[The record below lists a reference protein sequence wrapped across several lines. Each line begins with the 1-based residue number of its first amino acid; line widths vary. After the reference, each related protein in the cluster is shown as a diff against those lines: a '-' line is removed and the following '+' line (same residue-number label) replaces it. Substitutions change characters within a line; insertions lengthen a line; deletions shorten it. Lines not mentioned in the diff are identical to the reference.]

1 MGNSSIMPTML
12 YRNAPEA
19 IEWLCRAFG
28 FEKHLVVPGQGGTV
42 AHAEL
47 VLGNGMIM
55 LGSAR
60 DGDTWGE
67 LIKPPRDR
75 GGATGSVYVVVPD
88 ADAHHARATAAG
100 AEVIE
105 PLSDK
110 DYGGRGY
117 GCRDLEGHV
126 WSFGTFDPWK

>member
-1 MGNSSIMPTML
+1 MGNANIMPAMR

-28 FEKHLVVPGQGGTV
+28 FEKHLVVPGEAGTI
-42 AHAEL
+42 AHAQL

-60 DGDTWGE
+60 DDAWGE
-67 LIKPPRDR
+67 LIKPPRDG
-75 GGATGSVYVVVPD
+75 GGATGAVYVVVPD
-88 ADAHHARATAAG
+88 ADVHHARATAAG
-100 AEVIE
+100 AEVVE

>member
-1 MGNSSIMPTML
+1 
-12 YRNAPEA
+12 
-19 IEWLCRAFG
+19 
-28 FEKHLVVPGQGGTV
+28 
-42 AHAEL
+42 
-47 VLGNGMIM
+47 MIM

-60 DGDTWGE
+60 DGDTWGA
-67 LIKPPRDR
+67 LVKPSRDR
-75 GGATGSVYVVVPD
+75 GGATGAVYVVVPD

-100 AEVIE
+100 AEVVE

-110 DYGGRGY
+110 AHGGRGY